1 MRPLVAVPSIAL
13 LVYRAYSRRSL
24 TPIGILTAF
33 LTAIA
38 HAIHPWSVFFAL
50 LTTFFLA
57 GTAATKV
64 KHAQKVKLT
73 MSSAGEHGAGPPSPR
88 TARQVMA
95 NSVCASVLA
104 VAHTV
109 VLYQTGKS
117 GDVCLVEPGA
127 RSSLADLLPY
137 GIFAQYAA
145 VAADTFASEL
155 GILAQEQ
162 PVLVT
167 DVMALL
173 SFKPKR
179 VPRGTNGGV
188 TTLGTIAGLGGAAL
202 MAVTVV
208 ILTPF
213 GGGWTYAD
221 KLLVVIV
228 MTVWG
233 GLGSLLDSILGGLLQ
248 ASVVDA
254 KTGRVVEGEGGLRV
268 SYRQSAGQTHERK
281 LVTGQDILDNNGVNA
296 VMAGNMTV
304 GALVLLSLF

>member
-1 MRPLVAVPSIAL
+1 MRPLVAVPSIVL

-24 TPIGILTAF
+24 TPVGIFTAF

-38 HAIHPWSVFFAL
+38 HAVHPWSVFFAL

-64 KHAQKVKLT
+64 KHAQKAKLT
-73 MSSAGEHGAGPPSPR
+73 MSSTGEHGAGPPSPR
-88 TARQVMA
+88 TARQVLA
-95 NSVCASVLA
+95 NSVFASVLA

-109 VLYQTGKS
+109 LLYQTGKS
-117 GDVCLVEPGA
+117 DDACLVKPGTGTT
-127 RSSLADLLPY
+127 LADLLPY

-162 PVLVT
+162 PVLIT

-188 TTLGTIAGLGGAAL
+188 TTLGTVAGLGGAAL
-202 MAVTVV
+202 MAVMVTT
-208 ILTPF
+208 LTLF
-213 GGGWTYAD
+213 CGGWTYAD
-221 KLLVVIV
+221 KLLLVAAI
-228 MTVWG
+228 TVWG
-233 GLGSLLDSILGGLLQ
+233 GFGSLLDSILGGLLQ

-254 KTGRVVEGEGGLRV
+254 KSGRVVEGEGGLKV
-268 SYRQSAGQTHERK
+268 SYRQSADQMDERK
-281 LVTGQDILDNNGVNA
+281 LVNGQDILDNNGVNA
-296 VMAGNMTV
+296 LMAGTMTV
-304 GALVLLSLF
+304 GALVFLSIL

>member
-1 MRPLVAVPSIAL
+1 L
-13 LVYRAYSRRSL
+13 
-24 TPIGILTAF
+24 

-38 HAIHPWSVFFAL
+38 HAVHPWSVFFAL
-50 LTTFFLA
+50 LTTFFLT

-64 KHAQKVKLT
+64 KHAQKAKLT
-73 MSSAGEHGAGPPSPR
+73 MSSTGEHGAGPPSPR
-88 TARQVMA
+88 TARQVLA

-104 VAHTV
+104 VVHTV
-109 VLYQTGKS
+109 VLYQTRKS
-117 GDVCLVEPGA
+117 GDACLVKPG
-127 RSSLADLLPY
+127 SGSTWADLLPY
-137 GIFAQYAA
+137 GIFAQYVA

-162 PVLVT
+162 PVLIT

-173 SFKPKR
+173 SFRPKR

-188 TTLGTIAGLGGAAL
+188 TTLGTVAGLGGAAL

-208 ILTPF
+208 TLTPF
-213 GGGWTYAD
+213 CKGWTFAD
-221 KLLVVIV
+221 KVLLAAA

-254 KTGRVVEGEGGLRV
+254 KSGRVIEGDGGLRV
-268 SYRQSAGQTHERK
+268 VYSQPGGQTDERK
-281 LVTGQDILDNNGVNA
+281 LLNGQDILDNNGVNA
-296 VMAGNMTV
+296 VMAGSMTV

>member
-1 MRPLVAVPSIAL
+1 MRSLVAVPSIAL

-38 HAIHPWSVFFAL
+38 HAAHPWSVFFAL

-64 KHAQKVKLT
+64 KHAQKAKLT
-73 MSSAGEHGAGPPSPR
+73 MSSTGEHGAGPPSPR
-88 TARQVMA
+88 TARQVLA
-95 NSVCASVLA
+95 NSVFASLLA
-104 VAHTV
+104 AVHTV
-109 VLYQTGKS
+109 TLYQTRKS
-117 GDVCLVEPGA
+117 GDACLVKPGA
-127 RSSLADLLPY
+127 RSTWADLLPY

-173 SFKPKR
+173 SFRPKR

-188 TTLGTIAGLGGAAL
+188 TTLGTVAGLGGAAL
-202 MAVTVV
+202 IAATTVT
-208 ILTPF
+208 LTPF
-213 GGGWTYAD
+213 CGGWTYAD
-221 KLLVVIV
+221 KLLLVVA

-254 KTGRVVEGEGGLRV
+254 KSGRVIEGEGGLRV
-268 SYRQSAGQTHERK
+268 VYSLSKGQTHERK

-296 VMAGNMTV
+296 VMAGSMTL